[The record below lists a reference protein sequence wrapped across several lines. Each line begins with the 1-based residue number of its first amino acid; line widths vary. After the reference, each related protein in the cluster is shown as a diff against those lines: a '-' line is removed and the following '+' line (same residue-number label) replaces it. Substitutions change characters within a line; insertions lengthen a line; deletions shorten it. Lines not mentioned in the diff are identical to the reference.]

1 MARHPLRRRLL
12 RGAVLALVVLL
23 LAAAGALNV
32 LHRRAARELVRR
44 ERDLAALIAGSRA
57 ASREAEARLASG
69 RHDLAIALS
78 SRLVGELL
86 GRFAGYEQLTRRGN
100 RFRITQI
107 DTRFRDG
114 YAEVAARADFDWR
127 LGLYHGPI
135 AVRYL
140 AFSRA
145 APDGACALYFRVAS
159 VRTLARWP
167 LFNPSSEQ
175 RRLWP
180 AASRVAEAIAGLR
193 NRVLAP
199 ILTLRMQKSLQIPD
213 LRLPAGMAAPARSRP
228 VRRSLAG
235 GRVEIVVPPRT
246 WSFGRRRVRALAT
259 PEWVGL
265 VVDSAGAP
273 PPAARPPGPPPR
285 RSDLRLAVRGTL
297 LADLLAQAVAPRE
310 DVRLAIDRLPRVWTR
325 PSRLLGADLPSAV
338 DLADFGGYL
347 DVTRCRLDVRQ
358 GRMTLHAA
366 MTGECAGVLE
376 GTLYGVGFSAPIRV
390 RPAFEAVLPL
400 ALVERGGGV
409 GFAVDGG
416 GLKIPYEVEATVLRR
431 RLRFHAELP
440 LGAGELMREI
450 NLPSLVARV
459 VPVPARVERGRVLAV
474 RGWPVRLAW
483 RVEVPDDLAGFLELE
498 AALREAR

>member
-1 MARHPLRRRLL
+1 VARHPLRRRLL
-12 RGAVLALVVLL
+12 RGAVLALAVLL
-23 LAAAGALNV
+23 LAAAGALA
-32 LHRRAARELVRR
+32 LFHRRAARELARR

-100 RFRITQI
+100 RFRITRI

-114 YAEVAARADFDWR
+114 YAEVSARADFDWR

-167 LFNPSSEQ
+167 LFN
-175 RRLWP
+175 R
-180 AASRVAEAIAGLR
+180 A
-193 NRVLAP
+193 LAP
-199 ILTLRMQKSLQIPD
+199 ILTLRMQKSLQIAD

-246 WSFGRRRVRALAT
+246 WSFGSRRVRALAT

-265 VVDSAGAP
+265 VVDSAGAGP
-273 PPAARPPGPPPR
+273 DAAPPAAHAPGPAPPR
-285 RSDLRLAVRGTL
+285 GRSDLRLAVRGTL

-325 PSRLLGADLPSAV
+325 PSRLLGAELPSAV

-358 GRMTLHAA
+358 GRMTLHAE

-376 GTLYGVGFSAPIRV
+376 GTLYGIGFSAPIRV
-390 RPAFEAVLPL
+390 RPALEAVLPL

-409 GFAVDGG
+409 GFAVNAG
-416 GLKIPYEVEATVLRR
+416 GLQIPYDVEATVLRR

>member
-1 MARHPLRRRLL
+1 VARHPLRRRLL
-12 RGAVLALVVLL
+12 RGAVLALAVLL
-23 LAAAGALNV
+23 LAAAGALAV

-57 ASREAEARLASG
+57 ASREAEARLAGG

-86 GRFAGYEQLTRRGN
+86 GKFAGYEQLTRRGN
-100 RFRITQI
+100 RFRITRI

-114 YAEVAARADFDWR
+114 YAEVFARADFDWR

-135 AVRYL
+135 AVHYL

-167 LFNPSSEQ
+167 LFN
-175 RRLWP
+175 RM
-180 AASRVAEAIAGLR
+180 
-193 NRVLAP
+193 LAP
-199 ILTLRMQKSLQIPD
+199 ILTLRMQKSLQIAD

-265 VVDSAGAP
+265 VVDSAGGAP
-273 PPAARPPGPPPR
+273 LAARALGPVPR
-285 RSDLRLAVRGTL
+285 HRSDLRLAVRGTL

-310 DVRLAIDRLPRVWTR
+310 DVRLAISRLPRVWTR
-325 PSRLLGADLPSAV
+325 PSRLLGAELPSAV
-338 DLADFGGYL
+338 DLADFGGHL

-366 MTGECAGVLE
+366 MTGECDGVLE

-390 RPAFEAVLPL
+390 RPALEAELPL

-416 GLKIPYEVEATVLRR
+416 GLQIPYEVETTVLRR
-431 RLRFHAELP
+431 QLRFRAELP
-440 LGAGELMREI
+440 FGAGELMREI

-498 AALREAR
+498 AALRETR

>member
-12 RGAVLALVVLL
+12 RGALLAFVVLL
-23 LAAAGALNV
+23 LAAAGALTV

-44 ERDLAALIAGSRA
+44 ERDLEALIAGSRA
-57 ASREAEARLASG
+57 ASREAEARLAGG

-114 YAEVAARADFDWR
+114 YAEVFARADFDWR
-127 LGLYHGPI
+127 FGLYHGPI

-167 LFNPSSEQ
+167 LFN
-175 RRLWP
+175 R
-180 AASRVAEAIAGLR
+180 A
-193 NRVLAP
+193 LAP
-199 ILTLRMQKSLQIPD
+199 ILTLRMQKSFQIPD

-246 WSFGRRRVRALAT
+246 WSFGSRRVRALAT

-265 VVDSAGAP
+265 VVDSAGGAP
-273 PPAARPPGPPPR
+273 RSAPPGPPPR
-285 RSDLRLAVRGTL
+285 HRPDLRLAVRGTL

-310 DVRLAIDRLPRVWTR
+310 DVQLAIDRLPRVWTR

-366 MTGECAGVLE
+366 MTGECTGILE

-390 RPAFEAVLPL
+390 RPALEAVLPL

-416 GLKIPYEVEATVLRR
+416 GLQIPYEVEATVLRR
-431 RLRFHAELP
+431 RLRFNAELP

-498 AALREAR
+498 AALRDAR

>member
-12 RGAVLALVVLL
+12 RGALLAFVVLL
-23 LAAAGALNV
+23 LAAGGALTL

-44 ERDLAALIAGSRA
+44 ERDLAALIAGSRT

-100 RFRITQI
+100 RFRITRI

-114 YAEVAARADFDWR
+114 YAEVSARADFDWR

-167 LFNPSSEQ
+167 LFN
-175 RRLWP
+175 RL
-180 AASRVAEAIAGLR
+180 
-193 NRVLAP
+193 LAP
-199 ILTLRMQKSLQIPD
+199 ILTLRMQKSLQIAD

-265 VVDSAGAP
+265 VVESAGAAPQP
-273 PPAARPPGPPPR
+273 PRPAVRPPGSAPRR

-297 LADLLAQAVAPRE
+297 LADLLEQAVAPRE
-310 DVRLAIDRLPRVWTR
+310 DVRLSIPRLPRVWSR
-325 PSRLLGADLPSAV
+325 PSRLLGAELPSAV

-366 MTGECAGVLE
+366 MTGECDGVLE

-390 RPAFEAVLPL
+390 RPALEAELPL
-400 ALVERGGGV
+400 ALVERAGGV
-409 GFAVDGG
+409 GFAVGG
-416 GLKIPYEVEATVLRR
+416 SGLQIPYEVETTVLRR
-431 RLRFHAELP
+431 QLRFRAELP

-498 AALREAR
+498 AALRDAR